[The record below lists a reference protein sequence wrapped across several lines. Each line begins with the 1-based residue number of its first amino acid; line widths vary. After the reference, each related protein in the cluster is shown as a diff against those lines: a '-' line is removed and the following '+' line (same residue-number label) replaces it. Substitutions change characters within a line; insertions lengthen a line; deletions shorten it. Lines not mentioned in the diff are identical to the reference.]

1 MLKVREDS
9 NIRTSAGRVT
19 PYSNI
24 VKPIVRTQAMDAAR
38 WRQIEQIYHSAL
50 KKDPEHRISFLASA
64 CGDDEDLLRQVVSL
78 LAKSGSTG
86 VMVDRA
92 REAVAGGQ
100 VETSDGLVLGAKLGQ
115 YQILG
120 PLGEGGMGKV
130 YRALDTRLDRAVAIK
145 ISRERFSQRFEREAR
160 AFSALNHPHVCTL
173 YDVGSLPSGLSFMVT
188 ELVEGET
195 LRDWLKRAPDLE
207 RSLAVARQVL
217 EALRAAHNAG
227 IVHRDLKPA
236 NIMVR
241 FDGYVKV
248 LDFGL
253 AKRIP
258 TLLASQTDGTA
269 TLDLSVPGQ
278 ITGTIAYIS
287 PEQILG
293 AEADQRSDLFTFG
306 IVFYEMLTRQ
316 HPWPRGSTVDIL
328 HAILHDDP
336 PAMPATSPVRTQLA
350 GIVQR
355 LLRKS
360 PAERYPSAD
369 AVLEALASPPPQ
381 PRWWD
386 WRW

>member
-1 MLKVREDS
+1 
-9 NIRTSAGRVT
+9 
-19 PYSNI
+19 
-24 VKPIVRTQAMDAAR
+24 MDAAR

-50 KKDPEHRISFLASA
+50 KKEPEHRISFLASA

-78 LAKSGSTG
+78 LAESGSTG
-86 VMVDRA
+86 AMVDPA
-92 REAVAGGQ
+92 REPVAGGQ
-100 VETSDGLVLGAKLGQ
+100 VETSTGLALGAKLGQ
-115 YQILG
+115 YRILG

-145 ISRERFSQRFEREAR
+145 ISSERFSQRFEREAR
-160 AFSALNHPHVCTL
+160 AFSALNHPHICTL

-207 RSLAVARQVL
+207 RSVAVGRQVL

-258 TLLASQTDGTA
+258 ALLASQTESTA

-293 AEADQRSDLFTFG
+293 EEADQRSDLFAFG
-306 IVFYEMLTRQ
+306 IVLYEMLTRQ
-316 HPWPRGSTVDIL
+316 HPWPHGSTVDIL

-336 PAMPATSPVRTQLA
+336 PAMPATSPVGAQLA
-350 GIVQR
+350 GIVQK
-355 LLRKS
+355 LLSKS
-360 PAERYPSAD
+360 PAERYPSAG
-369 AVLEALASPPPQ
+369 AVLEALASPTPPS